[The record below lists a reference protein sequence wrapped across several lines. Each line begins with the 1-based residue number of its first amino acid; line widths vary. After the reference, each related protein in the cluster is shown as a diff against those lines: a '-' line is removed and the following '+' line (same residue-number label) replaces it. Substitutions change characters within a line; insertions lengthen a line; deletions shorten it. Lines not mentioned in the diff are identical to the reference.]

1 MNIELRQLRT
11 LVAIVDEG
19 SFTDAAISLELSQAA
34 VSRSLASLERQLGV
48 ILLRR
53 TTREWSLTSAGSPIL
68 ARARRVLAEVDE
80 LVREA
85 THGPDRLR
93 LGYAWSAMGR
103 HTVPFQ
109 RRWAAEHGDIELD
122 LSRTNAPSSG
132 LEEGRADLA
141 IVRGEPDERRFG
153 SAIVGL
159 ERRYCAMAAD
169 DPLARR
175 RALRLADLVDRRM
188 VIDRRTGTTTLE
200 LWPEEARP
208 SEILRSDN
216 IDDWLALIASGRA
229 IGMTSEAT
237 VAQYPRPGI
246 SYRRVADAPLI
257 PVHLVWWRGD
267 PPPATE
273 AVRELLVELY
283 RGP

>member
-1 MNIELRQLRT
+1 MSLELRQLRT

-19 SFTDAAISLELSQAA
+19 SFTDAAFALDLSQAA
-34 VSRSLASLERQLGV
+34 VSRSLASLERELGV
-48 ILLRR
+48 VLLRR
-53 TTREWSLTSAGSPIL
+53 TTREWSLTAAGSPIL
-68 ARARRVLAEVDE
+68 ARARRVLSEVDE

-85 THGPDRLR
+85 HHGPGRLR
-93 LGYAWSAMGR
+93 LGYAWSAVGR
-103 HTVPFQ
+103 HTVALQ
-109 RRWAAEHGDIELD
+109 RRWAAEHTDIELD
-122 LSRTNAPSSG
+122 IIRTNAPSSG

-141 IVRGEPDERRFG
+141 IVRSAPDQRRFA
-153 SAIVGL
+153 STIVGL

-169 DPLARR
+169 DPMARR
-175 RALRLADLVDRRM
+175 RSLKLADLVERRL

-200 LWPEEARP
+200 LWPEDVRP
-208 SEILRSDN
+208 AQVSRTDN

-246 SYRRVADAPLI
+246 AYRRVADAPLI
-257 PVHLVWWRGD
+257 PVHLVWWRED

-283 RGP
+283 REA